1 MKRAGWRLGNKVTV
15 LVKLR
20 SFVSGFFTALSE
32 VIMNQHQL
40 LCKRSWQSK
49 NLLTQRTPW
58 TNTVVTCVCTFEL
71 LWALARRIPRYHL
84 FLHIS
89 LYFYTSPP
97 APGGRSTFLLFVFI
111 PLPPRCK
118 RAKDATVCVCVCV
131 REKAQWQHLSCA
143 HLCSH
148 SWGFTPLRHRER
160 DYQKQRWLY
169 QPLMSFLRASGSNAS
184 VLLYP
189 VCSLCVKKYTS

>member
-20 SFVSGFFTALSE
+20 SFVSGFFTALTE

-97 APGGRSTFLLFVFI
+97 APGGGQLFFCLFSYLYHQDV
-111 PLPPRCK
+111 REQK
-118 RAKDATVCVCVCV
+118 TRRCVCVCV